1 MKLDGTLPASL
12 DAGVSKDRHNEG
24 GNMRNSGKFRGR
36 RTLLLSSTVG
46 LALALSACTSVEY
59 TAKDGSNGPKI
70 ATVNPATT
78 PASTSAQPAA
88 TEAAAATPTAA
99 SVQTA
104 ETAASSQAAALPT
117 AVAVKGGR
125 VALPP
130 ASEIAAA
137 AAITAQMQP
146 QQTEVAQAAVAAS
159 APTAAAALAPAS
171 AAPAAAAI
179 ETAAAAARPASHNAA
194 ADLPQVVAVKGSF
207 PPAPPPPGSPSIGTE
222 LTAERKVIPLPKPDS
237 TVLAYAAGPTNA
249 ALAAIRQNEAMT
261 APLNTPPAGREK
273 LSGLISKYASMY
285 DVPEDL
291 VHRVVQRESRYNP
304 GAYNS
309 GNFGLMQIRHATAR
323 SMGFDG
329 PASGLF
335 DAETNLK
342 YAVKYLRGAW
352 VVAGNDRDNAV
363 RLYAR
368 GYYYD
373 AKRKG
378 MLHVLRK

>member
-1 MKLDGTLPASL
+1 
-12 DAGVSKDRHNEG
+12 
-24 GNMRNSGKFRGR
+24 MRNSAKFRGR
-36 RTLLLSSTVG
+36 SALLLSSTVG
-46 LALALSACTSVEY
+46 LALALAGCTSVEY
-59 TAKDGSNGPKI
+59 AAKEGPNGPKI
-70 ATVNPATT
+70 AAVNHTSPQASAKPETAEAVADAAAPTAQATDVATSSQPTSLPTV
-78 PASTSAQPAA
+78 AA
-88 TEAAAATPTAA
+88 T
-99 SVQTA
+99 
-104 ETAASSQAAALPT
+104 
-117 AVAVKGGR
+117 KGGR
-125 VALPP
+125 MALPP

-137 AAITAQMQP
+137 AAIPAHMQP
-146 QQTEVAQAAVAAS
+146 QQQQTEVAQASVTTA
-159 APTAAAALAPAS
+159 APTTAAALAPHTAT
-171 AAPAAAAI
+171 PATTAI
-179 ETAAAAARPASHNAA
+179 ETASAAAKPAAHASA

-207 PPAPPPPGSPSIGTE
+207 PPAPPPPGTPSLGTE

-237 TVLAYAAGPTNA
+237 TVLAYASGPTNA
-249 ALAAIRQNEAMT
+249 ALAAIRQNETVT
-261 APLNTPPAGREK
+261 APLNRAPAGREK
-273 LSGLISKYASMY
+273 LSGLISKYAVMY
-285 DVPEDL
+285 NVPEDL
-291 VHRVVQRESRYNP
+291 VHRVVQRESMYNP
-304 GAYNS
+304 GAYHS

-352 VVAGNDRDNAV
+352 LVADSNRDNAV

>member
-1 MKLDGTLPASL
+1 
-12 DAGVSKDRHNEG
+12 
-24 GNMRNSGKFRGR
+24 MRNSGKFRGR
-36 RTLLLSSTVG
+36 SALLLSSTVG

-59 TAKDGSNGPKI
+59 TAKEGPNGPKI

-78 PASTSAQPAA
+78 PAQTSAQPATA
-88 TEAAAATPTAA
+88 EAAAGAIPAAAT
-99 SVQTA
+99 VQTA
-104 ETAASSQAAALPT
+104 ETATSSQPATLPT

-137 AAITAQMQP
+137 AAVAAQMQP
-146 QQTEVAQAAVAAS
+146 QQNEVAQAGVTTS
-159 APTAAAALAPAS
+159 APTS
-171 AAPAAAAI
+171 ATPAAAAI
-179 ETAAAAARPASHNAA
+179 ETADVAAKPAAHNAA

-249 ALAAIRQNEAMT
+249 ALAAIRQNESMT
-261 APLNTPPAGREK
+261 TPLNSAPAGREK
-273 LSGLISKYASMY
+273 LSGLITKYATMY

-291 VHRVVQRESRYNP
+291 VHRVVRRESMYNP
-304 GAYNS
+304 GAYSS

>member
-1 MKLDGTLPASL
+1 
-12 DAGVSKDRHNEG
+12 
-24 GNMRNSGKFRGR
+24 MRNSGKFRGR
-36 RTLLLSSTVG
+36 SALLLSSTVG

-59 TAKDGSNGPKI
+59 TAKEGPNGPKI
-70 ATVNPATT
+70 AVVTPTAPGQTSTPPATAEAAAGTT
-78 PASTSAQPAA
+78 PA
-88 TEAAAATPTAA
+88 
-99 SVQTA
+99 VQTA
-104 ETAASSQAAALPT
+104 EAAASSQAAALPT

-137 AAITAQMQP
+137 AAIATQMQP
-146 QQTEVAQAAVAAS
+146 TEVAGAAATTA
-159 APTAAAALAPAS
+159 APTTAAALAPTHAT
-171 AAPAAAAI
+171 PAVAAI
-179 ETAAAAARPASHNAA
+179 ETANAAARPTMHNAA
-194 ADLPQVVAVKGSF
+194 ADLPQVTAVKGSF
-207 PPAPPPPGSPSIGTE
+207 PAAPPPPGSPSIGTE

-249 ALAAIRQNEAMT
+249 ALAAIRQNESMT
-261 APLNTPPAGREK
+261 APLRTAPAGREK
-273 LSGLISKYASMY
+273 LSGLITKYATMY

-291 VHRVVQRESRYNP
+291 VHRVVQRESKYNP
-304 GAYNS
+304 GAYN
-309 GNFGLMQIRHATAR
+309 GGHFGLMQIKHATAR

-352 VVAGNDRDNAV
+352 LVADSNRDNAV

>member
-1 MKLDGTLPASL
+1 
-12 DAGVSKDRHNEG
+12 
-24 GNMRNSGKFRGR
+24 
-36 RTLLLSSTVG
+36 
-46 LALALSACTSVEY
+46 
-59 TAKDGSNGPKI
+59 
-70 ATVNPATT
+70 
-78 PASTSAQPAA
+78 
-88 TEAAAATPTAA
+88 
-99 SVQTA
+99 
-104 ETAASSQAAALPT
+104 
-117 AVAVKGGR
+117 
-125 VALPP
+125 
-130 ASEIAAA
+130 
-137 AAITAQMQP
+137 
-146 QQTEVAQAAVAAS
+146 
-159 APTAAAALAPAS
+159 
-171 AAPAAAAI
+171 
-179 ETAAAAARPASHNAA
+179 
-194 ADLPQVVAVKGSF
+194 
-207 PPAPPPPGSPSIGTE
+207 
-222 LTAERKVIPLPKPDS
+222 
-237 TVLAYAAGPTNA
+237 
-249 ALAAIRQNEAMT
+249 MT
-261 APLNTPPAGREK
+261 APLNSAPAGREK
-273 LSGLISKYASMY
+273 LSGLITKYAAMY

-304 GAYNS
+304 GAYSS

>member
-1 MKLDGTLPASL
+1 
-12 DAGVSKDRHNEG
+12 
-24 GNMRNSGKFRGR
+24 MRNSGKFRGR
-36 RTLLLSSTVG
+36 SALLLSSTVG

-59 TAKDGSNGPKI
+59 TAKEGPNGPKI

-78 PASTSAQPAA
+78 PAQTSTQPATA
-88 TEAAAATPTAA
+88 EAAAGATSAA
-99 SVQTA
+99 SAVQTA
-104 ETAASSQAAALPT
+104 ETATSFQPAALPT
-117 AVAVKGGR
+117 AVAIKGGR

-146 QQTEVAQAAVAAS
+146 HQTEVAQAAGATS
-159 APTAAAALAPAS
+159 APTAVAALAPTG

-179 ETAAAAARPASHNAA
+179 ETAAKPAAHNAA
-194 ADLPQVVAVKGSF
+194 ADLPQVVAIKGSF

-249 ALAAIRQNEAMT
+249 ALAAIRQNESMT
-261 APLNTPPAGREK
+261 APLNSAPAGREK
-273 LSGLISKYASMY
+273 LSGLITKYAAMY

-304 GAYNS
+304 GAYSS

>member
-1 MKLDGTLPASL
+1 
-12 DAGVSKDRHNEG
+12 
-24 GNMRNSGKFRGR
+24 MRNSGKFRGR
-36 RTLLLSSTVG
+36 SALLLSSTVG
-46 LALALSACTSVEY
+46 LALALSGCTSVEY
-59 TAKDGSNGPKI
+59 TAKEGPDGPKI
-70 ATVNPATT
+70 ATINPTTAPAQPSTQTAAAEAVPGVTPAAPATQT
-78 PASTSAQPAA
+78 ADAA
-88 TEAAAATPTAA
+88 T
-99 SVQTA
+99 
-104 ETAASSQAAALPT
+104 SSQPAALPT

-137 AAITAQMQP
+137 AAISAQMQP
-146 QQTEVAQAAVAAS
+146 QQNEVAQATVMTS
-159 APTAAAALAPAS
+159 APTTAAALAPTT

-179 ETAAAAARPASHNAA
+179 ETAGTAAQTSTHNAA

-207 PPAPPPPGSPSIGTE
+207 PPAPPPPGTPSIGTE

-249 ALAAIRQNEAMT
+249 ALAAIRQNESMT
-261 APLNTPPAGREK
+261 APLNSAPAGREK
-273 LSGLISKYASMY
+273 LSGLITKYATMY

-291 VHRVVQRESRYNP
+291 VHRVVRRESMYNP
-304 GAYNS
+304 GAYSS

-352 VVAGNDRDNAV
+352 LVAGNDRDNAV

-373 AKRKG
+373 AKRQG